1 MVEEVE
7 GLTGDLVVR
16 GGGSEV
22 TAVKAKHG
30 EYYRLGC
37 LLRLLFLKDNFFD

>member
-1 MVEEVE
+1 MR

-22 TAVKAKHG
+22 TAVTAKHD
-30 EYYRLGC
+30 EYYRLDC
-37 LLRLLFLKDNFFD
+37 LFCLHIKDNFVD